1 MRLRSRESLI
11 LALED
16 SGMSERELAR
26 RADLSHS
33 TVNHLVTAR
42 RSTCSLH
49 TALAIEMQLRAD
61 AGSLFEPETDSE
73 QQMRTQYVRS
83 LSRKRHA
90 TRRGC

>member
-1 MRLRSRESLI
+1 MRLRSREGLI

-49 TALAIEMQLRAD
+49 TALAIEMQLRAA
-61 AGSLFEPETDSE
+61 AGSLFEPETDTE
-73 QQMRTQYVRS
+73 LQMLAQYVRS
-83 LSRKRHA
+83 LGRQRRTSRP
-90 TRRGC
+90 GC

>member
-33 TVNHLVTAR
+33 TVNHLVTSR

-49 TALAIEMQLRAD
+49 TALAIEMQLAAE
-61 AGSLFEPETDSE
+61 AGSLFEAESDAE
-73 QQMRTQYVRS
+73 QQMLAQYVRS
-83 LSRKRHA
+83 LGRKRS
-90 TRRGC
+90 TPRRGS